1 MLLLFWFVSVWIFV
15 SGLQEECPTPTI
27 VSKPGEVAKEF
38 SKLINDFE
46 SEAEKLRQAEE
57 EASKEILLRLAE
69 EENERLEEI
78 RKRNQLIA
86 EKDEEL
92 ARKIQEEIN
101 KVRLCDEINLIDLR
115 LGFE

>member
-1 MLLLFWFVSVWIFV
+1 MSLVCFVL
-15 SGLQEECPTPTI
+15 GLQEECPTPTRI
-27 VSKPGEVAKEF
+27 SKPGEVAEEF

-46 SEAEKLRQAEE
+46 SEAERSRQAEE
-57 EASKEILLRLAE
+57 EASKEILLRLAQ

-78 RKRNQLIA
+78 RKQNQLIA

-101 KVRLCDEINLIDLR
+101 QVGLCVMFSN
-115 LGFE
+115 